1 MSHVDF
7 EKNIFQDKLPLGLLI
22 LFTMAVFFVGVTEF
36 MLSSMFPPIAK
47 AFNTSIDKVSL
58 LISGYALSYAL
69 AAPILGYFSDKIN
82 KVKLLLVALLLF
94 SMDGMAIA
102 FSPTIE
108 VAIFLRILGG
118 IASAVIIPTV
128 FSLVADM
135 VPYKNQAGA
144 MGGIMLGMT
153 IGIAFGPALAGSL
166 NDFIHWRSP
175 FIFCAIGCFIIFFIG
190 YFYFQKY
197 NYQGIITVP
206 LKNNSL
212 KKDIN
217 WSVLRPL
224 LAKGAWNGAGVSAFI
239 LSGEILHQRYGFP
252 SAITGLSVSFFGLGL
267 GLGNIS
273 AGLIRQII
281 PREEGVLIILNIILS
296 ISISIFFLFPLP
308 LWGYFLCLVVWGSAL
323 GAGAPISTVVIIK
336 RITYYKTVMLSFA
349 ETLNNISIFF
359 LVPPA
364 VMFLSNG
371 NRYLSLVVLGIGLL
385 LGLLLTICDFFIISK
400 DKKPTVSK
408 NNH

>member
-217 WSVLRPL
+217 
-224 LAKGAWNGAGVSAFI
+224 
-239 LSGEILHQRYGFP
+239 
-252 SAITGLSVSFFGLGL
+252 
-267 GLGNIS
+267 
-273 AGLIRQII
+273 
-281 PREEGVLIILNIILS
+281 
-296 ISISIFFLFPLP
+296 
-308 LWGYFLCLVVWGSAL
+308 
-323 GAGAPISTVVIIK
+323 
-336 RITYYKTVMLSFA
+336 
-349 ETLNNISIFF
+349 
-359 LVPPA
+359 
-364 VMFLSNG
+364 
-371 NRYLSLVVLGIGLL
+371 
-385 LGLLLTICDFFIISK
+385 
-400 DKKPTVSK
+400 
-408 NNH
+408 